1 LDGIRVEMDGQ
12 KRPLNEFATVTVKDG
27 KDLLVTCY
35 EESVSR
41 YRHVTILA
49 LS

>member
-1 LDGIRVEMDGQ
+1 MDGQ

-35 EESVSR
+35 EESVS
-41 YRHVTILA
+41 LGNESLESA
-49 LS
+49 